1 MISMKSSIIILILGI
16 LASHYSFA
24 QQPKCDYKVEIL
36 TDSKEFYKEDF
47 KWRMKATKLEGNST
61 NLTGTAEIT
70 LNGKIVKSYTP
81 WKFYPISRQRT
92 SNEYSPNLD
101 AGEYKITAEISVA
114 CNDTNK
120 DNNFDSKTIKIK
132 NNETNNKKIPIN
144 SDEYGKI
151 LIADNSKNVETIKS
165 EIANQTFQTISAIQ
179 SKTNEK
185 VEGNNSENIIQLKA
199 DKNQKSGQ
207 LPTTEG
213 VKIPR
218 IAYESSN
225 EKAKNWI
232 MIFLLMLSIFINIV
246 LIWRR

>member
-120 DNNFDSKTIKIK
+120 DNNLTAKQSKLRITKPTIKR
-132 NNETNNKKIPIN
+132 
-144 SDEYGKI
+144 
-151 LIADNSKNVETIKS
+151 
-165 EIANQTFQTISAIQ
+165 F
-179 SKTNEK
+179 
-185 VEGNNSENIIQLKA
+185 
-199 DKNQKSGQ
+199 
-207 LPTTEG
+207 
-213 VKIPR
+213 R
-218 IAYESSN
+218 
-225 EKAKNWI
+225 
-232 MIFLLMLSIFINIV
+232 
-246 LIWRR
+246 